1 MKTLKQHIA
10 EGYKQG
16 KYGAGNVGTP
26 EVNSV
31 EDGSIG
37 VHNIHDP
44 KVLERVN
51 AFVGSIAEQE
61 YLNPKAAV
69 EQLASKLRT
78 LGLDMVIPEMSGN
91 GSVNLEVTQFG
102 GRFGK
107 DIDGSDIKDDGISHK
122 KEGGL
127 KLNVKYETLE
137 NGSSKVFAKLV

>member
-1 MKTLKQHIA
+1 MKTLKQHIS

-107 DIDGSDIKDDGISHK
+107 DIDGSDINDDGISHK

>member
-1 MKTLKQHIA
+1 MKTFKQHIN

-44 KVLERVN
+44 KILERVN

-78 LGLDMVIPEMSGN
+78 LGLEMKVPEMTGN
-91 GSVNLEVTQFG
+91 GSVNLDISQFG

-107 DIDGSDIKDDGISHK
+107 DIDGSDLNDDGISHK

>member
-1 MKTLKQHIA
+1 MARSENQTSISREEMKTFKQHVK

-51 AFVGSIAEQE
+51 GFVGSIASRIFK
-61 YLNPKAAV
+61 PCFCV
-69 EQLASKLRT
+69 RT
-78 LGLDMVIPEMSGN
+78 
-91 GSVNLEVTQFG
+91 TC
-102 GRFGK
+102 
-107 DIDGSDIKDDGISHK
+107 
-122 KEGGL
+122 
-127 KLNVKYETLE
+127 
-137 NGSSKVFAKLV
+137 